1 MMIKPLTAAAVLAS
15 VLFVS
20 PGTGETWFW
29 VPEPG
34 DPNPLGL
41 TVDYPLEDEPG
52 WDCHTMGNRI
62 CGTVTPDGTEPDTG
76 AYIGGYN

>member
-1 MMIKPLTAAAVLAS
+1 MIKPLTAAAVLVS

-34 DPNPLGL
+34 EPNPLGL
-41 TVDYPLEDEPG
+41 SVCVEDMPC
-52 WDCHTMGNRI
+52 WDCAAMGNRI
-62 CGTVTPDGTEPDTG
+62 CGTEYATGPYAYDDG
-76 AYIGGYN
+76 AYVGGYN